1 MITVNKIKQYI
12 KSPFAWVGTT
22 YFAEGFPYTVIRII
36 SSIFFRDK
44 GVSLENVGL
53 TSLYGLPWTLK
64 FLWGPYVDKYSTR
77 RNWLL
82 STELIFSVILLIVT
96 ILAPLDNGL
105 FIIGILFFT
114 GAFVAAT
121 HDIAIDGF
129 YMEALSNEEQEKFI
143 GYRILA
149 YRLSMMFGQGI
160 IVTIGTVYN
169 WTLAFLA
176 SAVLFVMF
184 FIYHLWVLPEKEET
198 KYKIKELLPYLK
210 NFLIFPVFIDRFKN
224 KKKRELTTIFTVY
237 TTIGFIIWFKYFL
250 KSPFYT
256 DLAKEFFIFK
266 KLSYARWIGLF
277 ILLSLILLILLKG
290 KIKRKLVKNKDSF
303 YAKSFLS
310 FIDREKIG
318 YAIAFIIFIRTGEFM
333 LHAMTGTFFVDLGI
347 KTHIGWI
354 TSGIGLPASI
364 FGALLGGWIISKYG
378 FKKTAFPLLFI
389 QNITNLGYMWLAWN
403 LNDFIIKNTGNKE
416 PVSIGIAN
424 LTAVAAVNGF
434 EQFSAG
440 LGTAVLTT
448 YLLRLCVKEFKTAH
462 FALGTGLMSVSGVVA
477 GIAGGIITSEI
488 GYEMFFMISF
498 ITAVPG
504 MLLLYFIPQFTDGEK

>member
-1 MITVNKIKQYI
+1 MKKKDKLF

-36 SSIFFRDK
+36 SSIFFRDR

-64 FLWGPYVDKYSTR
+64 FLWGPYVAKYSTKR
-77 RNWLL
+77 SWLL
-82 STELIFSVILLIVT
+82 STELIFSIILLFVT
-96 ILAPLDNGL
+96 IFAPMENGL

-114 GAFVAAT
+114 GAFIAAT

-129 YMEALSNEEQEKFI
+129 YMEVLTEPEQEKFI

-149 YRLSMMFGQGI
+149 YRISMMFGQGVV
-160 IVTIGTVYN
+160 VTIGTVYN
-169 WTLAFLA
+169 WTLAFIL
-176 SAVLFVMF
+176 SAVLFILF
-184 FIYHLWVLPEKEET
+184 FIYHSWALPNNEEV
-198 KYKIKELLPYLK
+198 KHPVKELIPYLK
-210 NFLIFPVFIDRFKN
+210 DLLIFPIFIDRFK
-224 KKKRELTTIFTVY
+224 KKPKREITAILIIYITL
-237 TTIGFIIWFKYFL
+237 GFIIWFKYFL
-250 KSPFYT
+250 KSSFYS
-256 DLAKEFFIFK
+256 DLAEKFFIFK

-277 ILLSLILLILLKG
+277 ILLSLIILILLKG
-290 KIKRKLVKNKDSF
+290 VIKEKLIKNQESF

-310 FIDREKIG
+310 FIDRKKIG
-318 YAIAFIIFIRTGEFM
+318 YAIAFIILIRTGEFM

-378 FKKTAFPLLFI
+378 FKKTALPLLLI

-403 LNDFIIKNTGNKE
+403 LNDFVITNTGNKS
-416 PVSIGIAN
+416 PVSIGMFN
-424 LTAVAAVNGF
+424 LISVATVNGF

-448 YLLRLCVKEFKTAH
+448 YLLKICMKEYKTAH
-462 FALGTGLMSVSGVVA
+462 FALGTGLMSVSGVIA
-477 GIAGGIITSEI
+477 GIAGGIITNES
-488 GYEMFFMISF
+488 GYMIFFMISF
-498 ITAVPG
+498 ITAIPG
-504 MLLLYFIPQFTDGEK
+504 MILLYFIPQFSSRE

>member
-1 MITVNKIKQYI
+1 MTKIKEFI
-12 KSPFAWVGTT
+12 KSPFVWIGTT

-53 TSLYGLPWTLK
+53 TSLYGLPWTIK

-82 STELIFSVILLIVT
+82 STEILFSIILLLT
-96 ILAPLDNGL
+96 TLLAPIDGGL
-105 FIIGILFFT
+105 FIIGVLFFIA
-114 GAFVAAT
+114 AFIAAT

-129 YMEALSNEEQEKFI
+129 YMEALSNAEQEKFI

-149 YRLSMMFGQGI
+149 YRLSMMFGQGV
-160 IVTIGTVYN
+160 IVTIGAVYS
-169 WTLAFLA
+169 WTLAFMA
-176 SAVLFVMF
+176 SAVLFILF
-184 FIYHLWVLPEKEET
+184 FFYHLWVLPKNEET
-198 KYKIKELLPYLK
+198 KYEIKELLPYLK
-210 NFLIFPVFIDRFKN
+210 DLLIFPIFIDRFK
-224 KKKRELTTIFTVY
+224 KKQKRELTTIFIIY

-250 KSPFYT
+250 KSPFYSG
-256 DLAKEFFIFK
+256 LAKEFFIFK

-277 ILLSLILLILLKG
+277 ILLSLVVLILLKG
-290 KIKRKLVKNKDSF
+290 KIKKKLIKNKDSF
-303 YAKSFLS
+303 YAKSFLA
-310 FIDREKIG
+310 FIDRKKIA

-333 LHAMTGTFFVDLGI
+333 LHSMTGTFFVDLGI

-354 TSGIGLPASI
+354 TSGVGLPASI

-378 FKKTAFPLLFI
+378 FKKTAFPLLLL
-389 QNITNLGYMWLAWN
+389 QNITNLGYMWLAWS
-403 LNDFIIKNTGNKE
+403 LSDFVIKNTGNKE
-416 PVSIGIAN
+416 PIAIGVKN
-424 LTAVAAVNGF
+424 LVAVASINGF

-477 GIAGGIITSEI
+477 GIAGGIITTEI
-488 GYEMFFMISF
+488 GYEMFFLISF
-498 ITAVPG
+498 ISAIPG
-504 MLLLYFIPQFTDGEK
+504 MVLLYFIPQFTMGEK